1 MNSINL
7 TGNICNDLELKSTQ
21 SGKSVLT
28 CNLAVKRPFTKDTT
42 DFIPLVVWEK
52 NAEYL
57 SRYGKKG
64 SRVAVSGKLTTRK
77 YQDSNG
83 NNRTAFEV
91 VCDSVELMDSKND
104 AQGAGTAPADQ
115 VPTQAYNAPQT
126 ANFEPLDVDSSD
138 LPF

>member
-21 SGKSVLT
+21 SGKSVITL
-28 CNLAVKRPFTKDTT
+28 NLAVKRPFSKDTT
-42 DFIPLVVWEK
+42 DFIPLVVWDK

-57 SRYGKKG
+57 SRYGRKG
-64 SRVAVSGKLTTRK
+64 AKLAVSGKLTTRK
-77 YQDSNG
+77 YQDKDG

-91 VCDSVELMDSKND
+91 VCDAVELLDSK
-104 AQGAGTAPADQ
+104 GEGTATNTMPKD
-115 VPTQAYNAPQT
+115 
-126 ANFEPLDVDSSD
+126 ANFETIDTDDS